1 MTEDPIARM
10 LRRMMEEL
18 QGSQQ
23 RVLGVF
29 TEELQEMIN
38 AALRD
43 MIDPGKLMGFIRAM
57 GFDPSQL
64 PGMMSQQ
71 PSFDPYQILGLD
83 KSAPDEEVKKRYR
96 AFAFKLHP
104 DTAGTPG
111 TDFLLNIVLAAYEM
125 IKKQRGWE

>member
-1 MTEDPIARM
+1 MNEDSVARM

-18 QGSQQ
+18 RGSQQ

-38 AALRD
+38 DALRD
-43 MIDPGKLMGFIRAM
+43 IIDPGKLIGYIRAM

-71 PSFDPYQILGLD
+71 PSFDPYQVLGLE
-83 KSAPDEEVKKRYR
+83 KSASDEEVKKRYR
-96 AFAFKLHP
+96 GLAFKLHP

-111 TDFLLNIVLAAYEM
+111 TDFLLNIVLVAYEM